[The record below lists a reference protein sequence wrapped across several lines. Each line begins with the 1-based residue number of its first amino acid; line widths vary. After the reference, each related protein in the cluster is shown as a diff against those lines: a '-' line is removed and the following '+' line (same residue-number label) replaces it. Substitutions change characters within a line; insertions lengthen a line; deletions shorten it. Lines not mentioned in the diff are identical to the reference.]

1 MLDKEIR
8 YQKYLL
14 YLLKIILKFK
24 GLNIFRHKFL
34 YTAYADG
41 TTFFLKDRKSIIE
54 LMNELNFPGLKLY
67 KTKCKIASIN
77 VLNGVQVALSR
88 MKCINLKGTV
98 MLIKMIDMLTCFK
111 SILEI
116 SHFNYL

>member
-24 GLNIFRHKFL
+24 GLNIFRHKLL

-67 KTKCKIASIN
+67 KTKCKIASII

-111 SILEI
+111 SILKI